1 MKLRLYPKLAF
12 LGIQKNK
19 RLYIPYILT
28 CSGMIMMYYIIS
40 FLIETPILDYM
51 RGRSTIAMTLTL
63 GCYVMGI
70 FAVLFLFYTH
80 SFLIRRR
87 KKEFGLYNILGMGK
101 KNIGFVL
108 FWESVM
114 VTGISLFIG
123 LLAGITCS
131 KLAELGLVNTL
142 HAEVV
147 YTLSLST
154 ASIRNT
160 ILLFSCIS
168 ALIFFHTLWQI
179 HLTNPVELLH
189 SENSGE
195 KPPKG
200 NWLFGIASILLL
212 GFAYYIAVSIQSPIE
227 ALLWFFVA
235 VVMVIIGTYLLF
247 ISGSVLLCRS
257 LQKNK
262 NYYYKARHFIST
274 SSMTWRMKRNGAG
287 LASICILGTM
297 VLVMITGSACLYFGT
312 EDSLHARYPYD
323 FNNRIGFQTLTEYSD
338 SYISEMK
345 DGISKLLEDS
355 GTVAENLSDYRMA
368 TLTGFLKEDTVLID
382 NNTVESAYQNS
393 EPYDSLRQVCF
404 VPLSDYNKLTGTET
418 LLAKG
423 EILLCPVLCDYAYSS
438 FTVSGLGNFRIA
450 GTAENFFKD
459 EVWTENVMPSLIV
472 ILPDFIETLQPLA
485 APKDNDENPL
495 VHYSWYYNFNTS
507 LSSSAQIELYG
518 QLRDVLY
525 NKHGID
531 SKDTVRFSSCNSL
544 AANREDFY
552 SSYGSLFFL
561 GIMLSTVFLFATVL
575 IIYYKQI
582 SEGYEDQTRFEIMQN
597 VGMTKTEIRQS
608 INSQMRTV
616 FFLPLVT
623 AVLHLAFAFPMIQK
637 LLMIFQI
644 DHPKLLLVIAA
655 VSVLIFAIFYTLIYR
670 ITSNAYYSIVSGA
683 KENE

>member
-1 MKLRLYPKLAF
+1 MKLRLYPKLAL
-12 LGIQKNK
+12 LGIKKNK

-40 FLIETPILDYM
+40 FLVETPILDYM
-51 RGRSTIAMTLTL
+51 RGRRTIAMTLSL
-63 GCYVMGI
+63 GSYVMAI

-101 KNIGFVL
+101 KNIGLVL
-108 FWESVM
+108 FWETIM
-114 VTGISLFIG
+114 VTGISLLVG
-123 LLAGITCS
+123 LFAGIACS
-131 KLAELGLVNTL
+131 KLAELGLVNVL

-147 YTLSLST
+147 YILSLSPT
-154 ASIRNT
+154 SICNT
-160 ILLFSCIS
+160 ILLFSSIS
-168 ALIFFHTLWQI
+168 VLIFFHTLWQV
-179 HLTNPVELLH
+179 HRTNPVELLH

-200 NWLFGIASILLL
+200 NWLFGLAGMLLL
-212 GFAYYIAVSIQSPIE
+212 GAAYYIAVSIQSPLE

-235 VVMVIIGTYLLF
+235 VIMVIFATYLLF

-257 LQKNK
+257 LQKNRR
-262 NYYYKARHFIST
+262 YYYKARHFVSV
-274 SSMTWRMKRNGAG
+274 SSMAWRMKRNGAG

-297 VLVMITGSACLYFGT
+297 VLVMIAGSACLYFGT
-312 EDSLHARYPYD
+312 EDSLRARYPYD
-323 FNNRIGFQTLTEYSD
+323 FNNRLGFRSLTEYSD
-338 SYISEMK
+338 SYISKMK

-355 GTVAENLSDYRMA
+355 GVVAENLNDYRMA
-368 TLTGFLKEDTVLID
+368 TLTGLLKEDTVLID
-382 NNTVESAYQNS
+382 NDSVESAYQNL

-404 VPLSDYNKLTGTET
+404 VPLSDYNKLAGTET
-418 LLAKG
+418 LLSKG

-459 EVWTENVMPSLIV
+459 EVWTEDVMPSLIV

-485 APKDNDENPL
+485 APKDNDEDSL
-495 VHYSWYYNFNTS
+495 LYYSWYYNFNTS

-525 NKHGID
+525 NKQGIE
-531 SKDTVRFSSCNSL
+531 SHDTVRFSSCNSL

-552 SSYGSLFFL
+552 SNYGSLFFL

-582 SEGYEDQTRFEIMQN
+582 SEGYEDQARFEIMQN
-597 VGMTKTEIRQS
+597 VGMTKMEIRQS

-616 FFLPLVT
+616 FFLPLAT
-623 AVLHLAFAFPMIQK
+623 AVLHLTFAFPMVQK
-637 LLMIFQI
+637 LLLIFQI
-644 DHPKLLLVIAA
+644 DHPALLLVIAA
-655 VSVLIFAIFYTLIYR
+655 VSVFIFAIFYILIYR
-670 ITSNAYYSIVSGA
+670 ITSNAYYSIVSGVGE
-683 KENE
+683 K

>member
-51 RGRSTIAMTLTL
+51 RGRRTIAMTLTL

-101 KNIGFVL
+101 KNIGFLL

-142 HAEVV
+142 HAEIV

-168 ALIFFHTLWQI
+168 ALIFFHTLWQV

-200 NWLFGIASILLL
+200 NWLFGIAGILLL

-235 VVMVIIGTYLLF
+235 VIMVIIGTYLLF

-312 EDSLHARYPYD
+312 EDSLHARYPQD
-323 FNNRIGFQTLTEYSD
+323 FNVRLYFRTLS
-338 SYISEMK
+338 
-345 DGISKLLEDS
+345 EDS
-355 GTVAENLSDYRMA
+355 DTLIAHLRGKLSKQLADSGIATENLRDYRMA
-368 TLTGFLKEDTVLID
+368 NLTALIKEDRAITDWESVQ
-382 NNTVESAYQNS
+382 SAYQDA
-393 EPYDSLRQVCF
+393 EPFACLRQICF
-404 VPLSDYNKLTGTET
+404 VPLSDYNKLAGTEIQ
-418 LLAKG
+418 LAEG
-423 EILLCPVLCDYAYSS
+423 EILLCPVLCDYTYSS
-438 FTVSGLGNFRIA
+438 LTIPDMGNLRIA
-450 GTAENFFKD
+450 DTATNFFKE
-459 EVWTENVMPSLIV
+459 EVWTENVMPSI
-472 ILPDFIETLQPLA
+472 IIIIPDFMEKLQPLTLL
-485 APKDNDENPL
+485 KDNGDYPQLHFNW
-495 VHYSWYYNFNTS
+495 HYGFDSS
-507 LSSSAQIELYG
+507 ISSSAQIEVYH
-518 QLRDVLY
+518 QLNSVLY
-525 NKHGID
+525 E
-531 SKDTVRFSSCNSL
+531 VRKAMEETDISAYSCDSL

-597 VGMTKTEIRQS
+597 VGMTKVEIRQS

-655 VSVLIFAIFYTLIYR
+655 VSVFIFAIFYTLIYR

-683 KENE
+683 KEKE

>member
-40 FLIETPILDYM
+40 FLVETPILDYM
-51 RGRSTIAMTLTL
+51 RGRRTIAMTLSL

-101 KNIGFVL
+101 KNIGFLL
-108 FWESVM
+108 FWETVM
-114 VTGISLFIG
+114 VTGISLFVG
-123 LLAGITCS
+123 LFAGIACS

-147 YTLSLST
+147 YTLSLSP
-154 ASIRNT
+154 ASICNT
-160 ILLFSCIS
+160 IVLFSLIS
-168 ALIFFHTLWQI
+168 VLIFIHTLWQV
-179 HLTNPVELLH
+179 HRTNPVELLH

-200 NWLFGIASILLL
+200 NWLFGFIGILLL
-212 GFAYYIAVSIQSPIE
+212 GAAYYIAVSIQSPLK
-227 ALLWFFVA
+227 AMVWFFFA
-235 VVMVIIGTYLLF
+235 VIMVIIATYLLF
-247 ISGSVLLCRS
+247 ISGSVLLCRC

-262 NYYYKARHFIST
+262 NYYYKARHFVST

-312 EDSLHARYPYD
+312 EDSLRARYPQD
-323 FNNRIGFQTLTEYSD
+323 FNIRLYFHTLSEDSD
-338 SYISEMK
+338 AL
-345 DGISKLLEDS
+345 ISKLRSKLSSQLADS
-355 GTVAENLSDYRMA
+355 GVVTENLRDYRMA
-368 TLTGFLKEDTVLID
+368 YLTGLIKGNEVITDLETVQA
-382 NNTVESAYQNS
+382 AYQNP
-393 EPYDSLRQVCF
+393 EPYDSLRQICF
-404 VPLSDYNKLTGTET
+404 VPLSDYNNLAGTKLHLE
-418 LLAKG
+418 KE
-423 EILLCPVLCDYAYSS
+423 EILLCPVLCDYAYPSL
-438 FTVSGLGNFRIA
+438 TIPDVGNFQIA

-459 EVWTENVMPSLIV
+459 EVWTENVMPSIIIIV
-472 ILPDFIETLQPLA
+472 PDFMENLQPLTLL
-485 APKDNDENPL
+485 KDSGDYPQLHFN
-495 VHYSWYYNFNTS
+495 WYYGFDS
-507 LSSSAQIELYG
+507 SISSSAQIEVSKQLDSALYE
-518 QLRDVLY
+518 
-525 NKHGID
+525 
-531 SKDTVRFSSCNSL
+531 VRSAMEELNINGYSSDSL

-552 SSYGSLFFL
+552 STYGSLFFL
-561 GIMLSTVFLFATVL
+561 GILLSTVFLFATVL

-582 SEGYEDQTRFEIMQN
+582 SEGYEDQARFEIMQN
-597 VGMTKTEIRQS
+597 IGMTKKEIRQS

-616 FFLPLVT
+616 FLLPLVT
-623 AVLHLAFAFPMIQK
+623 AVLHLAFAFPMVQK

-644 DHPKLLLVIAA
+644 DNAILLLIIAA
-655 VSVLIFAIFYTLIYR
+655 ISIFIFTVFYILIYR
-670 ITSNAYYSIVSGA
+670 ITSNAYYSIVSGVSE
-683 KENE
+683 K